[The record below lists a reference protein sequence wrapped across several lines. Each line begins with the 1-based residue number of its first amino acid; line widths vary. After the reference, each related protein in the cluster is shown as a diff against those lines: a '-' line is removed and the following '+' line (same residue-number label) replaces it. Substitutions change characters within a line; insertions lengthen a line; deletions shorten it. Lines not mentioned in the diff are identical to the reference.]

1 MKMKRTLVLGAV
13 ALSTLVAT
21 SGTGVAQ
28 STTATSGPSFAALY
42 AIGDSLAAGFSNG
55 ALVDAHQKNSVPAL
69 IAQQAGQSIQ
79 LPLISEP
86 GIPAELTLVSLS
98 GPTGLVILPKATSIG
113 APENLA
119 FAGTYNDVAV
129 PGSSAI
135 DAFQTVADSNPFTGI
150 ILRGFGSQLAQVANA
165 HPSFVIVWVG
175 NNDVLGAVVNGEA
188 IEGVTLTPPGIFAQV
203 YSQIITTLVGTGATV
218 VAANLPDVTTIPY
231 VTAIPPFVSNPA
243 TGLPVMVNGQPVG
256 LIGPNGPL
264 NSSDFV
270 TLAAAPFLA
279 RGTGIPAALGGNGQ
293 PLPDN
298 VILDP
303 NKVATIQAH
312 VQENNQAIAQICTGA
327 KVPLVDINGILKQFA
342 TSGRDVGG
350 IRLTAAFLSGGVFG
364 YDGIHPTD
372 LGYAIVA
379 NEWINVINANGGTLP
394 PVSLAPYLGVGSAS
408 VGRDRTI
415 PFRFTSEDQ
424 ARLEQLFPKRR
435 RP

>member
-1 MKMKRTLVLGAV
+1 MTRTLIRGVV
-13 ALSTLVAT
+13 ALSTILLT
-21 SGTGVAQ
+21 SGTGIAQ
-28 STTATSGPSFAALY
+28 STSSTSGPSFAALY

-69 IAQQAGQSIQ
+69 IAQQAAQSVQ

-98 GPTGLVILPKATSIG
+98 GPTGVVILPKATSTG

-129 PGSSAI
+129 PGSTAI
-135 DAFQTVADSNPFTGI
+135 DALQTVADANPFTGI
-150 ILRGFGSQLAQVANA
+150 ILRGFGSQLSQVANA
-165 HPSFVIVWVG
+165 HPSFVVVWVG

-188 IEGVTLTPPGIFAQV
+188 IEGVTLTPPGVFAQV
-203 YSQIITTLVGTGATV
+203 YAQIITTLVGTGATV

-231 VTAIPPFVSNPA
+231 VTAISPFVTNPA
-243 TGLPVMVNGQPVG
+243 TGLPVTVNGVPVG
-256 LIGPNGPL
+256 LIGPSGPL
-264 NSSDFV
+264 NSADFV

-303 NKVATIQAH
+303 NKIATIQAH
-312 VQENNQAIAQICTGA
+312 VQEDNQAISQICSGA
-327 KVPLVDINGILKQFA
+327 KVPLVDINGILKEFA
-342 TSGRDVGG
+342 STGRDIGG
-350 IRLTAAFLSGGVFG
+350 IHLTAAFLSGGVFG
-364 YDGIHPTD
+364 FDGIHPTD

-379 NEWINVINANGGTLP
+379 NEWINVINANGGSLP
-394 PVSLAPYLGVGSAS
+394 PVALAPYIGVGSAS
-408 VGRDRTI
+408 VSPDKTI
-415 PFRFTSEDQ
+415 PFRFTAEDQ
-424 ARLEQLFPKRR
+424 ARLEEIFPKHR